1 MHPNGPGRGHG
12 HTEHVDAPDPRRP
25 RWVFRAGSEPD
36 PRFSLANERT
46 FLAWIRT
53 SLALLAGGVALE
65 ALDLPIADPWA
76 SISAILLV
84 VLGILSPVW
93 AWLGWA
99 RAERAARTASPLPA
113 PTGSTMLAIGVVVA
127 GAAALVGAL
136 V

>member
-1 MHPNGPGRGHG
+1 MFGAGH
-12 HTEHVDAPDPRRP
+12 
-25 RWVFRAGSEPD
+25 EPD

-53 SLALLAGGVALE
+53 SLALLASGVALE

-76 SISAILLV
+76 SIAAILLV
-84 VLGILSPVW
+84 ILGVLSPVW
-93 AWLGWA
+93 AWIGWA

-113 PTGSTMLAIGVVVA
+113 PTGSTFLAVGVVLA
-127 GAAALVGAL
+127 GAAALIGSL